1 METQLYYVYE
11 IHFLKLSRKVYQYSF
26 SLGIH
31 FQCFKFMKFLQYMRH
46 YSKSEIF
53 DEQYLYF
60 KRWFVQFLHNCVEDF
75 LFVPNSVES
84 F

>member
-1 METQLYYVYE
+1 
-11 IHFLKLSRKVYQYSF
+11 
-26 SLGIH
+26 
-31 FQCFKFMKFLQYMRH
+31 MKFLQYMRH

-84 F
+84 FWVNVTYDVVIIADINIVWKKCKR